1 MSTRHVERDAL
12 LDYWLGDTDD
22 AATAAIDAHL
32 LACDDCGAV
41 LDEVIALSRAVRDAF
56 ARGEVAAMVTG
67 AFVERL
73 KAAGHQVHEYRVP
86 RNGSVVCAVAPGD
99 DQLVSRLLDAPLA
112 DVSRV
117 DAVFTFSFAPGQ
129 PERLHDIP
137 FDAAS
142 GEVLFAPKMSF
153 VRPLASHDFVVQ
165 LLAVDDAG
173 ERELGRYTFHH
184 RATPG
189 MPRVPS

>member
-1 MSTRHVERDAL
+1 MSGEHLDRDAL
-12 LDYWLGDTDD
+12 LDYWLGDTDAD
-22 AATAAIDAHL
+22 ATEAIDAHL
-32 LACDDCGAV
+32 MACDDCGAV
-41 LDEVIALSRAVRDAF
+41 LDEVIALSRGVRDAF

-86 RNGSVVCAVAPGD
+86 RNGSVVCALAPGD
-99 DQLVSRLLDAPLA
+99 DQLVSRLDAPLA
-112 DVSRV
+112 GVSRV
-117 DAVFTFSFAPGQ
+117 DAVFTCSFAPGQ

-184 RATPG
+184 QATPAG
-189 MPRVPS
+189 RART